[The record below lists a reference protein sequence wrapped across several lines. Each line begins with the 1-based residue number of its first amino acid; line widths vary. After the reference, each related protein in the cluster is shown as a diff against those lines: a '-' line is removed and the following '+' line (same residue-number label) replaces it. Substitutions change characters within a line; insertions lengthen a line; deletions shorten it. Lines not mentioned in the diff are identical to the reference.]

1 MQNPYKKHT
10 HRLSCGLVKRQ
21 NMWETTNI
29 PLTYIDHGESAANY
43 KTTNTTNNSHRYW
56 VSNRK
61 KHIGGLK

>member
-43 KTTNTTNNSHRYW
+43 KTTNTTNNSHRY
-56 VSNRK
+56 
-61 KHIGGLK
+61 